1 MERACQIFHLVFHF
15 ILHHIKE
22 RQEVTHLVE
31 GMLNHMG
38 PLPHSCDSLGK
49 KLCTCVIIRKFVFVG
64 TLGNLGHLKR
74 DMFLYIR

>member
-1 MERACQIFHLVFHF
+1 M
-15 ILHHIKE
+15 
-22 RQEVTHLVE
+22 THLVE

-49 KLCTCVIIRKFVFVG
+49 KLFTCVIIRKFVFVG